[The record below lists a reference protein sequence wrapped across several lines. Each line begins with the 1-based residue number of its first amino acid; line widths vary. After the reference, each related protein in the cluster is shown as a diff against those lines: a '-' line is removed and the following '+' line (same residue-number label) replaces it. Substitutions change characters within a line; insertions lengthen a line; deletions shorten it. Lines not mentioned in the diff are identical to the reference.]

1 MSPRPNGVGGN
12 APGCF
17 CGQFAWQL
25 SDDGDG
31 PSCFAVHPEVLEA
44 WERGAALY
52 EWLAIE
58 AGIPEPVPALPKT
71 LPLPQGESLIARL
84 KAAYRVE
91 DLASRWTDLRGGKTL
106 SGKCPLHNEQQGR
119 SFTVWVDSQRWKCF
133 GKCGIGGD
141 VIDLARAAKERGLSI
156 G

>member
-1 MSPRPNGVGGN
+1 MPPRQNGVGGN

-17 CGQFAWQL
+17 CGQFAWEL
-25 SDDGDG
+25 SSDGDG
-31 PSCFAVHPEVLEA
+31 PSCAAVPPEVLEG
-44 WERGAALY
+44 WERGAAIY

-58 AGIPEPVPALPKT
+58 AGIPEPAQVRVPVSFK
-71 LPLPQGESLIARL
+71 GDSLITRL

-91 DLASRWTDLRGGKTL
+91 DMASRWTTLRGYKTL

-141 VIDLARAAKERGLSI
+141 VIDLARAAKEKGLSI